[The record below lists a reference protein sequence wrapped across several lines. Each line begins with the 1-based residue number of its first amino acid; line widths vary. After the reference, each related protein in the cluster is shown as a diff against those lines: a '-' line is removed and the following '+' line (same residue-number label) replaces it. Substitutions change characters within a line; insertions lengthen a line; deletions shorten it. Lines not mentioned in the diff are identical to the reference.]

1 MFGLFKKEMG
11 WEDVEFVFIASAAEM
26 NKRLSS
32 AMSADSILGKIN
44 ETLRLGKI
52 KLSPSQERAVTSA
65 CAVMALS
72 SELRNSLKKITNN
85 DGSINE
91 FEFSKLVK
99 ELPSH
104 GIFFR
109 DTPTMSDIH
118 KSIFGN

>member
-1 MFGLFKKEMG
+1 MFGMFKKEIG
-11 WEDVEFVFIASAAEM
+11 WQDIEFVFLVSAAEM
-26 NKRLSS
+26 SKRLSS
-32 AMSADSILGKIN
+32 GLNADSIMGKIN
-44 ETLRLGKI
+44 ETLRIGKI

-72 SELRNSLKKITNN
+72 TELRNSLKKITNN
-85 DGSINE
+85 DGTINE

-109 DTPTMSDIH
+109 DTASMADIH
-118 KSIFGN
+118 KSLFGG